1 MNKMLI
7 EAHLKAHLKGQNT
20 YERKKK
26 EFIPVI
32 CADML

>member
-7 EAHLKAHLKGQNT
+7 EAHLKGQNA

-32 CADML
+32 CADMF